1 LNAQVKAGH
10 NVLITGISGGVA
22 LLALQIC
29 VARGATVYVTS
40 GSQEKI
46 RKAVA
51 LGARGG
57 ANYKESECFVFCF
70 ASRNPLPIP
79 TIDDWPTQ
87 IAVLLK
93 KDTKGSGLLDAVID
107 SGGGDI
113 MGQTGKF
120 LKHGG
125 RVVCYG
131 M

>member
-1 LNAQVKAGH
+1 M
-10 NVLITGISGGVA
+10 
-22 LLALQIC
+22 
-29 VARGATVYVTS
+29 TS

-57 ANYKESECFVFCF
+57 VNYKESECFVF

-79 TIDDWPTQ
+79 TIEDWPTQ

-93 KDTKGSGLLDAVID
+93 KDTKGSGLLDAVVD

-113 MGQTGKF
+113 MGQTRKF